1 MRLVKEK
8 LKRYGKSLF
17 SELKKDRVTG
27 LAAQQAY
34 YYMLALFP
42 MLILLIAIV
51 PYLNIDPQKAIDV
64 INQILPEESAQLLRD
79 NVVKLV
85 SERNGGLLTFGIIGT
100 IWSASNGMNAFMKA
114 INVAYDIKETR
125 SFLKS
130 RLVSILLTLGLILVF
145 VVALLLPVF
154 GNVILNLIQMIIPIP
169 EPYDIIFQVIRW
181 ITGIVVM
188 VAVLTGLYR
197 IAPNK
202 HYPFTHVL
210 PGAIFATIVWQLISL
225 GFSLYVSN
233 FSNYSATYGS
243 LGGVIVLMLWLFLT
257 GLALVLGGEINAIYH
272 RDKMGEKQ
280 IDQKI
285 SANG

>member
-1 MRLVKEK
+1 MKEK
-8 LKRYGKSLF
+8 FKYYGNSLLG
-17 SELKKDRVTG
+17 ELKKDRATG

-51 PYLNIDPQKAIDV
+51 PYLNIDPQKAINV
-64 INQILPEESAQLLRD
+64 INQLLPEESAQLLRD

-114 INVAYDIKETR
+114 MNIAYDVEETR
-125 SFLKS
+125 SFIKA
-130 RLVSILLTLGLILVF
+130 RLVSILLTIGLILAF

-154 GNVILNLIQMIIPIP
+154 GNVILDTVQTIIPIP
-169 EPYDIIFQVIRW
+169 EPYDIIFNVIRW
-181 ITGIVVM
+181 VIGIAVM

-202 HYPFTHVL
+202 HYPFKHVL

-225 GFSLYVSN
+225 GFSFYVSN
-233 FSNYSATYGS
+233 FGNYSATYGS

-272 RDKMGEKQ
+272 RDKTGEVP
-280 IDQKI
+280 IDEEQRA